1 MRVAA
6 VLTAHVM
13 DAIAHLP
20 GVPTLDW
27 CDRAAAAVV
36 RVHHPSVACIILG
49 RIDARGLIATR
60 ELVGAAA
67 SDPAQSVG
75 VSPTGQAVVGL
86 RSTAPTP
93 ASPADLE
100 FLRSSIRVGDALG
113 WSPGSLAEGLCATAT
128 ATAQHL
134 LPPRGQGPLLRRW
147 EWLAPAEIILGC
159 ASVPART
166 PGRLLLIE
174 LAIPG
179 RNPLDVSREEAVLAA
194 TLPRLRQRLAN
205 AFGLEE
211 GDEHRWLTPREELV
225 LWRLV
230 EGMKVPDIAAELH
243 RSIYTVH
250 DHVKSLHRK
259 LNASNRGQLVSRALG
274 HLGPLSG
281 PHHGLGGLGGGGGA
295 GPDEQR
301 PEPPAPSSRG

>member
-6 VLTAHVM
+6 VLTSHVM

-27 CDRAAAAVV
+27 CDRAAAAIT
-36 RVHHPSVACIILG
+36 RVHHPSVACVTLG

-67 SDPAQSVG
+67 SDPASCVSVDP
-75 VSPTGQAVVGL
+75 VTGHAVIGPRGSV
-86 RSTAPTP
+86 AAP
-93 ASPADLE
+93 ASPNDLDY
-100 FLRSSIRVGDALG
+100 LRSNIRIGDALG
-113 WSPGSLAEGLCATAT
+113 WSLGPLSEGLWSTAT
-128 ATAQHL
+128 ATSQHL
-134 LPPRGQGPLLRRW
+134 LSTRGQGPLFRRW
-147 EWLAPAEIILGC
+147 EWLAPSEVLLAGVSI
-159 ASVPART
+159 PARS

-179 RNPLDVSREEAVLAA
+179 KGPLDVTREEAVLAA
-194 TLPRLRQRLAN
+194 ALPMLRHRLAN

-230 EGMKVPDIAAELH
+230 EGMKVPAIAAELH
-243 RSIYTVH
+243 RSVYTVH

-274 HLGPLSG
+274 HLGPLAG
-281 PHHGLGGLGGGGGA
+281 QHTGLGA
-295 GPDEQR
+295 R
-301 PEPPAPSSRG
+301 PEDPRPDSPPQSRP